1 MNNMLE
7 MNTVD
12 GFVWESLYES
22 ERQMLPTI
30 TNKVIASCTSASL
43 NCMWVE
49 LLRLLLCGYY
59 FFFEVFHFVVWHVNI
74 YIQRF

>member
-1 MNNMLE
+1 MLE

-22 ERQMLPTI
+22 KHQMLPTF
-30 TNKVIASCTSASL
+30 TNKVIASFTSASL

-49 LLRLLLCGYY
+49 LLLLLLCGYY
-59 FFFEVFHFVVWHVNI
+59 FFFEVLLFVV
-74 YIQRF
+74 